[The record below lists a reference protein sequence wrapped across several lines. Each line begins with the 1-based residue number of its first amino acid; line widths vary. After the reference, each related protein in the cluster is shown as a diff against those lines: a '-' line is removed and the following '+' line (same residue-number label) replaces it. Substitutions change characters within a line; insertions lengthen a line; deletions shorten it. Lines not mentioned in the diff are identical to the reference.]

1 MPAPRLSRSV
11 TARRSTLPSARR
23 RGRRGRGCVAGCVP
37 GGGRRARVLAA
48 RTGAWVFPLRWLVGH
63 APALPARAGSGRS
76 SGSGAG
82 VPGRVWENSEVAE
95 GTGSWYWTRAFVSCR
110 LQDDNGAPQRR
121 RRGEYPAGAVQRAAG
136 GGKAAR
142 HRGGRRPRSCVP
154 SRITRGR
161 RRRWPPL
168 SGDTRS
174 VPSGRGR
181 DPRGRGEAGWY
192 RETAPLAPAGV
203 SGFRLR
209 GAISSM
215 ERVVEHQDRIS
226 GQRRGDW
233 ARRPVLS
240 GPACSADSLLLLP
253 SGDSSSDR
261 GRGAP
266 PLALVRPARCLATHG
281 AQPDKRGT
289 KRSA

>member
-1 MPAPRLSRSV
+1 M
-11 TARRSTLPSARR
+11 RRSSL
-23 RGRRGRGCVAGCVP
+23 P
-37 GGGRRARVLAA
+37 GGRWATLQ
-48 RTGAWVFPLRWLVGH
+48 LRCEACGLGCSGGN
-63 APALPARAGSGRS
+63 RAGAADGDSGV
-76 SGSGAG
+76 GGAA
-82 VPGRVWENSEVAE
+82 S
-95 GTGSWYWTRAFVSCR
+95 SWYWTRALDSCR

-142 HRGGRRPRSCVP
+142 HCWGRRPRSCVP
-154 SRITRGR
+154 SRIARGR

-168 SGDTRS
+168 SGDTRC

-215 ERVVEHQDRIS
+215 ERVVEHQDRTN
-226 GQRRGDW
+226 GQRRGDR

-240 GPACSADSLLLLP
+240 WPACSIDSLVLFSSNHLP
-253 SGDSSSDR
+253 AERENGV
-261 GRGAP
+261 
-266 PLALVRPARCLATHG
+266 LVRQARCLATHG